1 MASAREIQY
10 IIKARDEATAIFK
23 KMGQE
28 GSQAA
33 KDVAKAF
40 DIATTASSKHE
51 KQSSRLTKWIS
62 EDRKEKRAHNYLYRE
77 GAEIM
82 GAASLAMVLFGNTI
96 GQTNEKTKKLTNS
109 LNAGFVG
116 FQGISS
122 ALFMLPGPIG
132 LVAGAIGGLAIL
144 FRHLT
149 DNAAEN
155 AAALKLVKDETKAYY
170 EGINLE
176 NTTKALKLNE
186 AVLSAAQ
193 KRLESLKTETTIN
206 EKTIYTGT
214 GVAVVKERI
223 VKATDKEI
231 EYAQMT
237 VDSYS
242 NVVGVLRE
250 QKIALEQVEAVENRR
265 NAQKKGKDSGLG
277 IDVTAMTTD
286 SATIKRHIND
296 LTKTKSKAF
305 NADKALAEV
314 NEKVYYAGLRQQKAL
329 TDAQEKETEAR
340 IASMEMEILAAAAS
354 YDSSESLGKQ
364 IYATARES
372 IKAYA
377 AQAVAAQLKSVF
389 ETLPFPLNLISA
401 AAAGVATSALFDQ
414 LVPKFAR
421 GTPRGGF
428 LVPDGHENDTFP
440 ILVSSH
446 ERVHVTP
453 ANQATNN
460 SATVVININAPGT
473 PVKLVRDAVI
483 EGLRRTGMKVDR
495 YFIDNSNK
503 LNLASA

>member
-1 MASAREIQY
+1 MPSTREIQY

-82 GAASLAMVLFGNTI
+82 GAASMAMVLFGNTI

-149 DNAAEN
+149 DNSEEN
-155 AAALKLVKDETKAYY
+155 AAAMKLVKDETKAYY

-231 EYAQMT
+231 EYAQMA

-242 NVVGVLRE
+242 SVVGVLRE
-250 QKIALEQVEAVENRR
+250 QKSALEQVEAVEIRR
-265 NAQKKGKDSGLG
+265 NAQKAGKKDSGLG

-286 SATIKRHIND
+286 SAIIKRHIND
-296 LTKTKSKAF
+296 LTKTKAKAF
-305 NADKALAEV
+305 NADEALAEV

-340 IASMEMEILAAAAS
+340 IAMMEMEILCAAAS
-354 YDSSESLGKQ
+354 YDSSESVGKQ

-421 GTPRGGF
+421 GGSFT
-428 LVPDGHENDTFP
+428 VPPGHPNDTFP
-440 ILVSSH
+440 MLVSSGEH
-446 ERVHVTP
+446 INVTP
-453 ANQATNN
+453 ANQTTNN
-460 SATVVININAPGT
+460 AATVVININAPGT